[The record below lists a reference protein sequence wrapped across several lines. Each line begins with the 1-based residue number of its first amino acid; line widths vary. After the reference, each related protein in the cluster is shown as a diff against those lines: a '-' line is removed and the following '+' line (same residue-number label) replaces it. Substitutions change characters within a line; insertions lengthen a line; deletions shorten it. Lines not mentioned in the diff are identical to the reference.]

1 MVKRAAGALLLSL
14 ELEPGA
20 GRSVGTQLYI
30 ALRDLI
36 LSGNLAAGERL
47 PATRTLAREL
57 GISRTTVVVAYER
70 LNAEDLTE
78 SRVGAGTFVSRVL
91 DGNRSAPEVPS
102 IGGTAVGVPR
112 PPRLSRAIAEASELI
127 RERLPHEPRCFTTA
141 LPDFNAF
148 PMALW
153 ARLTAKH
160 WRGPRENVMGYGDP
174 LGYLPL
180 RRAIASHLRTARNIA
195 CETEQ
200 VVVLCGAQ
208 QAFDLIGSVLLDP
221 GDRVWFENPGA
232 IGARNS
238 LIAGGATLVPLPVD
252 DDGIVVAHGLRQA
265 PDFRLAF
272 VTPMHQQPLG
282 VTMSLERRLALLR
295 AAEAAGAVVIEDDYD
310 GEFHYGKRPLP
321 TLKSIDTS
329 GVVLYVGTFSKTMF
343 PALRL
348 GFLVLPPSLVDLFA
362 NVVSAFLQGVPANL
376 QVVLAD
382 FIDQGHFATH
392 IRRMRRIYAERHQA
406 LQAAAET
413 RLGGLLDVVPTD
425 SGLHTI
431 GRLPSGLC
439 ERAVS
444 HAAAERRVTAAPIGR
459 FAVGPISTRG
469 LVLGFSGTTP
479 EQIVAGV
486 ETLGEVLEEQS
497 PLPGS
502 VPSGASPA
510 PIATGG
516 RVVQGR
522 TSFSA
527 RRGGPAPE
535 RAGRRAAGVP
545 ESAGLEVGASPPS
558 RANGR

>member
-14 ELEPGA
+14 ELEQGA
-20 GRSVGTQLYI
+20 GKPVGTQLYI

-36 LSGNLAAGERL
+36 LAGSLAPGNRL

-70 LNAEDLTE
+70 LTAEDLTE

-91 DGNRSAPEVPS
+91 NGNRPAPAVPPAS
-102 IGGTAVGVPR
+102 EPATEAPR
-112 PPRLSRAIAEASELI
+112 TPRLSRAIARASALI
-127 RERLPHEPRCFTTA
+127 SERLPHEIRCFTTA

-153 ARLTAKH
+153 SRLTARH
-160 WRGPRENVMGYGDP
+160 WRGRRENVMGYGDP

-195 CETEQ
+195 CRTEQ
-200 VVVLCGAQ
+200 VIVVCGAQ

-221 GDRVWFENPGA
+221 GDKVWFENPGA

-238 LIAGGATLVPLPVD
+238 LIASGATLVPLPVD
-252 DDGIVVAHGLRQA
+252 EEGIVVAHGLREA

-282 VTMSLERRLALLR
+282 VTLGLERRLTLLR
-295 AAEAAGAVVIEDDYD
+295 AAEAAGAFVIEDDYD
-310 GEFHYGKRPLP
+310 GEFYYGKRPLP

-329 GVVLYVGTFSKTMF
+329 GVVLYVGTFSKTLF

-348 GFLVLPPSLVDLFA
+348 GFIVVPPPLVDIFE

-382 FIDQGHFATH
+382 FIEQGHFATH

-406 LQAAAET
+406 LQQAAER

-431 GRLPSGLC
+431 GRLPPGLC

-444 HAAAERRVTAAPIGR
+444 RAAAGRRITAAPIGR
-459 FAVGPISTRG
+459 FAVSPIPTQG
-469 LVLGFSGTTP
+469 LVLGFSGTTT
-479 EQIVAGV
+479 EEIAAGV
-486 ETLGEVLEEQS
+486 ETLGEVLEDLS
-497 PLPGS
+497 PLRIPLQ
-502 VPSGASPA
+502 SGLAGA
-510 PIATGG
+510 PIPA
-516 RVVQGR
+516 RKD
-522 TSFSA
+522 TSC
-527 RRGGPAPE
+527 P
-535 RAGRRAAGVP
+535 
-545 ESAGLEVGASPPS
+545 
-558 RANGR
+558 

>member
-14 ELEPGA
+14 ELEQGA
-20 GRSVGTQLYI
+20 GKSVGTQLYI

-36 LSGNLAAGERL
+36 LAGSLAPGNRL

-70 LNAEDLTE
+70 LTAEDLTE

-91 DGNRSAPEVPS
+91 DGNRPEPAVPPT
-102 IGGTAVGVPR
+102 GGSTTEAPR
-112 PPRLSRAIAEASELI
+112 PPRLSRAIARASALI
-127 RERLPHEPRCFTTA
+127 SERLPHETRCFTTA

-153 ARLTAKH
+153 SRLTARH
-160 WRGPRENVMGYGDP
+160 WRGRREDVMGYGDP

-195 CETEQ
+195 CRTEQ
-200 VVVLCGAQ
+200 VIVVCGAQ

-221 GDRVWFENPGA
+221 GDKVWFENPGA

-238 LIAGGATLVPLPVD
+238 LIASGATLVPLPVD
-252 DDGIVVAHGLRQA
+252 EDGIVVAHGLREA

-282 VTMSLERRLALLR
+282 VTLGLERRLTLLR
-295 AAEAAGAVVIEDDYD
+295 AAEAAGAFVIEDDYD
-310 GEFHYGKRPLP
+310 GEFYYGKRPLP

-329 GVVLYVGTFSKTMF
+329 GVVLYVGTFSKTLF

-348 GFLVLPPSLVDLFA
+348 GFIVVPPPLVDIFE

-382 FIDQGHFATH
+382 FIEQGHFATH
-392 IRRMRRIYAERHQA
+392 IRRMRRIYAERRQA
-406 LQAAAET
+406 LQQAAER

-431 GRLPSGLC
+431 GRLPPGLC
-439 ERAVS
+439 ERVVS
-444 HAAAERRVTAAPIGR
+444 RAAAERRITAAPIGR
-459 FAVGPISTRG
+459 FAVSPIPTQG
-469 LVLGFSGTTP
+469 LVLGFSGTTT
-479 EQIVAGV
+479 EEIAAGV
-486 ETLGEVLEEQS
+486 ETLGEVLEDLS
-497 PLPGS
+497 PLRAPLQ
-502 VPSGASPA
+502 SGLAGA
-510 PIATGG
+510 PIPARKDTSCPGG
-516 RVVQGR
+516 GQIGRIRVPG
-522 TSFSA
+522 TCF
-527 RRGGPAPE
+527 GK
-535 RAGRRAAGVP
+535 
-545 ESAGLEVGASPPS
+545 
-558 RANGR
+558 

>member
-20 GRSVGTQLYI
+20 EKSVGTQLYI

-36 LSGNLAAGERL
+36 LTGSLAPGDRL

-57 GISRTTVVVAYER
+57 GISRTTAVVAFER
-70 LNAEDLTE
+70 LRAEDLTE
-78 SRVGAGTFVSRVL
+78 SRVGAGTFVSRLL
-91 DGNRSAPEVPS
+91 DGNRPTPAIPPTD
-102 IGGTAVGVPR
+102 GPTAQRPR
-112 PPRLSRAIAEASELI
+112 TPRLSRAIARASALI
-127 RERLPHEPRCFTTA
+127 SERLPHEARCFTTA

-160 WRGPRENVMGYGDP
+160 WRGRRENIMGYGDP

-200 VVVLCGAQ
+200 VIVVCGAQ

-221 GDRVWFENPGA
+221 GDKVWFENPGA

-252 DDGIVVAHGLRQA
+252 ADGLVVADGLRRA

-295 AAEAAGAVVIEDDYD
+295 AAQVAGAVVIEDDYD

-329 GVVLYVGTFSKTMF
+329 GVVLYVGTFSKTLF

-348 GFLVLPPSLVDLFA
+348 GFIVVPPPLVDVFD
-362 NVVSAFLQGVPANL
+362 NVVSAFLQGVPGNL
-376 QVVLAD
+376 QAVLAE
-382 FIDQGHFATH
+382 FIEQGHFATH
-392 IRRMRRIYAERHQA
+392 VRRMRRIYSERHQA
-406 LQAAAET
+406 LQRAAAT
-413 RLGGLLDVVPTD
+413 RLEGLLDIVPTD

-431 GRLPSGLC
+431 GRLVSDLC
-439 ERAVS
+439 ERTVS
-444 HAAAERRVTAAPIGR
+444 AAAAERGITAAPIGR
-459 FAVGPISTRG
+459 FAIDSVPAKG

-479 EQIVAGV
+479 EEIAAGV
-486 ETLGEVLEEQS
+486 ETLGEVLEDLS
-497 PLPGS
+497 PHLHGKE
-502 VPSGASPA
+502 
-510 PIATGG
+510 TH
-516 RVVQGR
+516 
-522 TSFSA
+522 
-527 RRGGPAPE
+527 
-535 RAGRRAAGVP
+535 
-545 ESAGLEVGASPPS
+545 
-558 RANGR
+558 